1 MSCILFK
8 FIMNWPTLKAEI
20 RFKFKFPI
28 QFTENLAK
36 FVTEI
41 VFALY
46 QHQGSRSK
54 TYPPFEFRRRHMQT

>member
-1 MSCILFK
+1 
-8 FIMNWPTLKAEI
+8 MNWTTLKAEI
-20 RFKFKFPI
+20 RFKFKF

-36 FVTEI
+36 FTTGT

-54 TYPPFEFRRRHMQT
+54 MPLNSGAEVCKPKSIKCVMVQ